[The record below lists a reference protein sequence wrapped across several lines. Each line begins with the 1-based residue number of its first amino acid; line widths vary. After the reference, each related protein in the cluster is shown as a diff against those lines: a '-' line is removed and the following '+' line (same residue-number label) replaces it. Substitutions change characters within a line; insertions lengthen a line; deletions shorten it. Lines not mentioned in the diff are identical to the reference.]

1 VWDRTSYSLVMN
13 GLPQL
18 YSRQRSPRVQLT
30 DATPAVLR
38 FQDGHRTSGKLQVVS
53 LTGGL
58 LTLPDPLVQGSQV
71 KLMFLTRTGSVLGAA
86 EMLDPVS
93 GSLQPFR
100 FVSLPAKDQRRLGD
114 IIRSTLGT
122 TTEQEWIEK
131 LRAAA
136 NATPQRGRLFKMVMG
151 AAGILTLGLAGA
163 MYFHVLR

>member
-1 VWDRTSYSLVMN
+1 MN

-18 YSRQRSPRVQLT
+18 YSQQRSPRVQLT

-38 FQDGHRTSGKLQVVS
+38 FQDGHRTSGKLHVVS

-58 LTLPDPLVQGSQV
+58 LALSDPLDQGSQV

-86 EMLDPVS
+86 EMLDPLS
-93 GSLQPFR
+93 GNLQPFR
-100 FVSLPAKDQRRLGD
+100 FVSLPAQDQRRLGT
-114 IIRSTLGT
+114 IIRSTLGN

-136 NATPQRGRLFKMVMG
+136 NANPQRGRLFKMVMG
-151 AAGILTLGLAGA
+151 AVGIATLGVAGA
-163 MYFHVLR
+163 MYFHVLK

>member
-1 VWDRTSYSLVMN
+1 MN

-18 YSRQRSPRVQLT
+18 YSQQRSPRVHLT

-38 FQDGHRTSGKLQVVS
+38 FQDGHRTSGKLEVVS

-58 LTLPDPLVQGSQV
+58 LVLPNPLDQGSQV

-93 GSLQPFR
+93 STQQPFR
-100 FVSLPAKDQRRLGD
+100 FVSLPAQDQRRLGT
-114 IIRSTLGT
+114 IIRSTLGN

-136 NATPQRGRLFKMVMG
+136 NANPRRGRIVKMVMG
-151 AAGILTLGLAGA
+151 AAGIVTLCVAGA
-163 MYFHVLR
+163 MYFHVLK

>member
-1 VWDRTSYSLVMN
+1 MN
-13 GLPQL
+13 SLPQL
-18 YSRQRSPRVQLT
+18 YSQQRSPRVHLT

-58 LTLPDPLVQGSQV
+58 LALPDPLDQGSQV
-71 KLMFLTRTGSVLGAA
+71 KLMFLTHTGSVLGAA
-86 EMLDPVS
+86 EMLDPLS
-93 GSLQPFR
+93 SSLQPFR
-100 FVSLPAKDQRRLGD
+100 FVSLPMQDQCRLGA

-136 NATPQRGRLFKMVMG
+136 NASPQRGRLFKMVMG
-151 AAGILTLGLAGA
+151 AAGIVTLGLAGA
-163 MYFHVLR
+163 MYFHVLK

>member
-1 VWDRTSYSLVMN
+1 MN

-18 YSRQRSPRVQLT
+18 YSQQRSPRVHLT
-30 DATPAVLR
+30 DAPPAVLR

-58 LTLPDPLVQGSQV
+58 LVLPTPLDQGSQV
-71 KLMFLTRTGSVLGAA
+71 KLMFLTQTGSVLGAA
-86 EMLDPVS
+86 EMLNPVS
-93 GSLQPFR
+93 DTQQPFR
-100 FVSLPAKDQRRLGD
+100 FVSLPSQDQRRLGT

-136 NATPQRGRLFKMVMG
+136 NATPQRGRLVKMVMG
-151 AAGILTLGLAGA
+151 VAGIVTLGVAGA
-163 MYFHVLR
+163 MYFHVLK

>member
-1 VWDRTSYSLVMN
+1 VYLA
-13 GLPQL
+13 
-18 YSRQRSPRVQLT
+18 

-58 LTLPDPLVQGSQV
+58 LALTDPLDQGSHV

-86 EMLDPVS
+86 EMLDPLPDN
-93 GSLQPFR
+93 LQPFR
-100 FVSLPAKDQRRLGD
+100 FVSLPAQDQRRLGT
-114 IIRSTLGT
+114 IIRSTLGN

-136 NATPQRGRLFKMVMG
+136 NVGPQRGRFFKVVMGVLGVATLG
-151 AAGILTLGLAGA
+151 AAGA
-163 MYFHVLR
+163 MCFHVLK

>member
-1 VWDRTSYSLVMN
+1 MN
-13 GLPQL
+13 SLPQL
-18 YSRQRSPRVQLT
+18 YSKQRSPRVQLA

-58 LTLPDPLVQGSQV
+58 LTLSDPLDQGSQV

-86 EMLDPVS
+86 EMLDPLS
-93 GSLQPFR
+93 SNLQPFR
-100 FVSLPAKDQRRLGD
+100 FVSLPAQDQRRLGT
-114 IIRSTLGT
+114 IIRSTLGN

-136 NATPQRGRLFKMVMG
+136 NANPQRGRLFKMVMG
-151 AAGILTLGLAGA
+151 AAGIVTIVLAGA
-163 MYFHVLR
+163 MYFHVLK

>member
-1 VWDRTSYSLVMN
+1 MN
-13 GLPQL
+13 SLPQL
-18 YSRQRSPRVQLT
+18 YSQQRSPRVQLA

-58 LTLPDPLVQGSQV
+58 LVLPNPLDQGSQV

-86 EMLDPVS
+86 EMLDPLS
-93 GSLQPFR
+93 SSLQPFR
-100 FVSLPAKDQRRLGD
+100 FVALPVQDQRRLGT
-114 IIRSTLGT
+114 IIRSTLGS

-136 NATPQRGRLFKMVMG
+136 NATPQRGRLFKMLMG
-151 AAGILTLGLAGA
+151 AAGIVSLGVAGA
-163 MYFHVLR
+163 MYFHVLK